1 MFSIRCFL
9 NVLLYRMS
17 LIICMNFKNTLV
29 IYFKKKLYQI
39 PTQYQ
44 KIDTLHNILIKK
56 MLLESKII

>member
-1 MFSIRCFL
+1 
-9 NVLLYRMS
+9 MS

-29 IYFKKKLYQI
+29 IYLKKKLYQI

-56 MLLESKII
+56 MLLKSKII